1 MIVIATDATRAIV
14 KVTRRISSRSNSS
27 GSRNI
32 SRSNNSISRGTGES
46 SQRISSDTSNITNIS
61 RGFSGRA
68 RTGAAASVAVSAAAS
83 AAAVRTALR
92 GDGVHHAFVL
102 GVVAPVSSCPIAA
115 QYPLHTKRAPSG
127 PEQGR
132 ASCHLFVF

>member
-1 MIVIATDATRAIV
+1 MVIATDVASAIV
-14 KVTRRISSRSNSS
+14 KVTRRISSRSNSR
-27 GSRNI
+27 GSHNI
-32 SRSNNSISRGTGES
+32 SRRNNSISRGTSES
-46 SQRISSDTSNITNIS
+46 SPRISSDTRSISNFS
-61 RGFSGRA
+61 RGISDRA
-68 RTGAAASVAVSAAAS
+68 RTGAAASATVSAAAS

>member
-1 MIVIATDATRAIV
+1 MIVIATDAKRAIV

-46 SQRISSDTSNITNIS
+46 SQRISGDTSNITNIS

-68 RTGAAASVAVSAAAS
+68 RTGAAASA